1 MVCKALRFYY
11 QFLHHFEEP
20 VGHTKRKLLHFE
32 ILAFCKLYN
41 KTLIIVI
48 VFSSKDR
55 LDSRNFLSYGDRVL
69 RLHSP

>member
-1 MVCKALRFYY
+1 MKALRFYY

-41 KTLIIVI
+41 KTLILVI
-48 VFSSKDR
+48 VSIFQ
-55 LDSRNFLSYGDRVL
+55 
-69 RLHSP
+69 